1 MHVGQAGVQIG
12 DTIWELYRLE
22 HSIDADGTAGSKT
35 DTTAFFSAT
44 DSGKFVP
51 HSIFVDLEP
60 TVIDEMRNGVHKNFY
75 HPETLMFG
83 KQDAANNYARGHY
96 TVGKEI
102 VDHVLSQIRR
112 QVEKFSCLQGFLLFN
127 SFGEQI

>member
-12 DTIWELYRLE
+12 DTIWELYRKE
-22 HSIDADGTAGSKT
+22 HSINADGTADKASDT
-35 DTTAFFSAT
+35 DAFFSQT
-44 DSGKFVP
+44 DNGRFVP

-60 TVIDEMRNGVHKNFY
+60 TVIDELQSGAHKNFY
-75 HPETLMFG
+75 HPETMICG

-102 VDHVLSQIRR
+102 VDRVLGQIRR
-112 QVEKFSCLQGFLLFN
+112 QVEKYSSLQGFLLFN
-127 SFGEQI
+127 SFGE